1 MRHTALP
8 FLKFQINDFED
19 NA

>member
-1 MRHTALP
+1 MRHTTLP